1 MENSEQSP
9 LTPQQLHFCSQYIN
23 TGNAKEAAILANYK
37 TNPEQRGI
45 ALLSDERIAQKI
57 ERLYEEK
64 KKNLMYKAC
73 VGYERLAFGSIADAI
88 KLLFIEDVN
97 LGTLNEMDLF
107 NIAEIKKKDNAVE
120 IKFFD
125 RLKALEKL
133 EQSDAA
139 QKNDANPFYFA
150 LEQGMKALH
159 SDKEITKEG

>member
-1 MENSEQSP
+1 MEESNQDL

-37 TNPEQRGI
+37 TNPEQKGI
-45 ALLSDERIAQKI
+45 ALLTDKKIAQEI

-73 VGYERLAFGSIADAI
+73 VGYERLAFGSIADAV
-88 KLLFIEDVN
+88 KLLFMEAVN
-97 LGTLNEMDLF
+97 FGALNEMDLF
-107 NIAEIKKKDNAVE
+107 NVSEIKKKDNVVE

-150 LEQGMKALH
+150 LEQGIKSLNN
-159 SDKEITKEG
+159 KEE